1 MNIAMNDCIIQ
12 SGVGVTLLG
21 GGEVNAACVT
31 EALTIAPCLVAAD
44 GGADRALA
52 LGLSPEAV
60 IGDLDSIS
68 PAARAAIAPARLHRI
83 DEQETTDFDKCLAQ
97 VRAPFFLALGFGG
110 GRLDHTLAS
119 LSTLA
124 RHPGRRLVWVGAE
137 DVAFL
142 APPDIG
148 IDLAPGTR
156 VSLYPMGRVRGHAE
170 GLRWSLEGD
179 DFAPA
184 GRIGTSNE
192 AMGPVRLSLDGPMLV
207 LLPRLSL
214 RAALAALGVQVAVH
228 AG

>member
-1 MNIAMNDCIIQ
+1 MNIAMNDGIVQ

-52 LGLSPEAV
+52 MGLSPEAV
-60 IGDLDSIS
+60 IGDFDSIS
-68 PAARAAIAPARLHRI
+68 PAARAAISPARLHRI
-83 DEQETTDFDKCLAQ
+83 DEQETTDFDKCLAH
-97 VRAPFFLALGFGG
+97 VEAPFFLALGFGG
-110 GRLDHTLAS
+110 GRMDHTLAA
-119 LSTLA
+119 LGTLA

-142 APPDIG
+142 APPELWL
-148 IDLAPGTR
+148 DLAAGTR
-156 VSLYPMGRVRGHAE
+156 VSLFPMGRARGHAE
-170 GLRWSLEGD
+170 GLRWALEGE

-192 AMGPVRLSLDGPMLV
+192 ATGPVRLSLAGPMLV
-207 LLPRLSL
+207 LLPRFAL
-214 RAALAALGVQVAVH
+214 REALAGLGVPQAVR
-228 AG
+228 GG